1 MDVSFE
7 EKFAWKEVELK
18 LDLRYTTVQSSKTPG
33 GEEMLTIPLRN
44 EQRTILF
51 ARKVTGVS
59 FCVFVFVYAVDL
71 VSYTLTGRPF
81 DESGAY
87 TLSASLQGFDYTHA
101 WKSVA
106 LTCFFL
112 LASLFT
118 CCACETFTCIR
129 RQTVARL
136 LWLNLLVV
144 SLTTCSGASRYF
156 LVSFY
161 YESAAVSNIDTT
173 SFFETH
179 YVRAPTG
186 QSLAMKNLFVIFA
199 ESLEQTFFDE
209 ETFPGLL
216 PNLKRLSVNSFA
228 VDNYTNILEE
238 GGWTMGGLTAM
249 LCGIRLITPIGGE
262 NFMDRVRGS
271 FLPGAR
277 CLGDVLMDANY
288 TLHYMGGAHKQFA
301 GKDKLFASHGFQL
314 VEGGE
319 KRKSG
324 EPTAPWGR
332 FDDALL
338 ADAFER
344 YDQLSKES
352 NPFGIFIETVD
363 THGPGG
369 VVSPACK
376 NSGYYG
382 DGRNGMLNSVHCSD
396 KLIGE
401 FLEKLRAHR
410 AFENTVVV
418 LVSDHLAHTN
428 TADHLLK
435 KSRAKRLNMFLV
447 IRQESSRERNREIV
461 RLGTS
466 LDVGATILDYLGDG
480 SMEGRTIPALGL
492 GRSLRRISRVP
503 VSLLELEGDEVAFSR
518 RMNSFKKF
526 FKAFWKF
533 ENTFANGFSMSDA
546 MTLRMGESEFRLPV
560 GFELEGK
567 DGVIVDTYMA
577 TGIEELW
584 KKANNATSTVFAALV
599 LTPCRE
605 VHELVHLGGNVPC
618 FQYKERNQTC
628 VSGRVPLSGEKRL
641 LLRDILSSRE

>member
-1 MDVSFE
+1 MSLE
-7 EKFAWKEVELK
+7 EKDVKFTAQSP
-18 LDLRYTTVQSSKTPG
+18 LDRCSKTPG
-33 GEEMLTIPLRN
+33 GEEMLTIPRRD
-44 EQRTILF
+44 ERMTIVV

-87 TLSASLQGFDYTHA
+87 TLSASLKGFDYTHA

-112 LASLFT
+112 LASLFIVCT
-118 CCACETFTCIR
+118 CETFTCIR
-129 RQTVARL
+129 RQSVARL
-136 LWLNLLVV
+136 VLLNLLVV
-144 SLTTCSGASRYF
+144 SLATCSGASRYF
-156 LVSFY
+156 LVSYY
-161 YESAAVSNIDTT
+161 YENAANIDTK
-173 SFFETH
+173 SFFEKQ

-186 QSLAMKNLFVIFA
+186 QRLAMKNLVVIFA

-216 PNLKRLSVNSFA
+216 PNLKGLSRNNFA
-228 VDNYTNILEE
+228 VDNYTHILEE
-238 GGWTMGGLTAM
+238 GDWTMGGLTAM

-301 GKDKLFASHGFQL
+301 GKDKLFSSHGFQS
-314 VEGGE
+314 VEGSE

-338 ADAFER
+338 ADALER
-344 YDQLSKES
+344 YDRLSKES
-352 NPFGIFIETVD
+352 KPFGIFMETVD

-396 KLIGE
+396 MLIGE
-401 FLEKLRAHR
+401 FVEKLRAHQG
-410 AFENTVVV
+410 FEKTIVTI
-418 LVSDHLAHTN
+418 VSDHLAHAN

-447 IRQESSRERNREIV
+447 IRQESSRKRNREIV

-567 DGVIVDTYMA
+567 DGVIVDTYMMA

-584 KKANNATSTVFAALV
+584 KKADNATSTVFAALV
-599 LTPCRE
+599 ITPCRD
-605 VHELVHLGGNVPC
+605 VHELAHFGGNVPC
-618 FQYKERNQTC
+618 FQYKERNQTS
-628 VSGRVPLSGEKRL
+628 VSGRIPLSEGERL